1 MTGPEGEKYHGWWR
15 VTSVNPPKS
24 LEFADGFADQ
34 DGNSGRRHA
43 NNHGVHAAHRAW
55 RWHPDGTAHGV
66 RLPRRDGASSTSM
79 GMTEGMREAVGQM
92 DALLAG

>member
-24 LEFADGFADQ
+24 LEFRDGFADQ
-34 DGNSGRRHA
+34 EGTPTADMPTTTVHMQLTEQGSGTRMELRTVFDSREEMERLDG
-43 NNHGVHAAHRAW
+43 
-55 RWHPDGTAHGV
+55 
-66 RLPRRDGASSTSM
+66 M